1 MVPCLTAL
9 IKHVWMVA
17 SCCIQASFQTRSD
30 YGSVSVY
37 KHLFP
42 APLIKHVW
50 TVVPCCE
57 QASIFTCVS
66 NTFCG
71 PWSVYIISQQPCV
84 SNTIDLG
91 FLFVYPPTHT
101 KLRVA
106 SATDYDFKVNMS
118 TSVHT
123 SADGSESQATPCSCR
138 MHQPA
143 SVVLNVT
150 YPTSASVRGAY
161 GSRIM
166 RECMFDVGSTNYVF
180 E

>member
-1 MVPCLTAL
+1 MDLCCT
-9 IKHVWMVA
+9 HA
-17 SCCIQASFQTRSD
+17 SVSSSVLKTRSD

-42 APLIKHVW
+42 ALLIKHVW
-50 TVVPCCE
+50 TVVPCCV

-84 SNTIDLG
+84 SNTFHFG
-91 FLFVYPPTHT
+91 FLFVYLPTHT

-106 SATDYDFKVNMS
+106 STTDYDFKVNMS

-138 MHQPA
+138 MHQRSFGGA
-143 SVVLNVT
+143 ERT

-161 GSRIM
+161 RSRIM
-166 RECMFDVGSTNYVF
+166 RGCMFDVGSTNYVF